1 MHICAISL
9 EETPHAL
16 IFAPNNKTTMT
27 QNTET
32 TQTTKQAE
40 ATQQTTTQPAETT
53 QQATAPQPEQTAQQA
68 KPATTTPPP
77 APKSVFLT
85 DGKLPQSKQQQA
97 EATSKPATNDEI
109 DLKAQLTALQA
120 RLDAI
125 ESQRTTER
133 RTAEVERI
141 IAPLSDTL
149 KAVYRRTPFATL
161 SDEEYTQLTETIR
174 KEVTELAT
182 ADKARGAVFSRPTA
196 SKPTDGKASDK
207 ETAEVIRRLN
217 L

>member
-1 MHICAISL
+1 M
-9 EETPHAL
+9 
-16 IFAPNNKTTMT
+16 
-27 QNTET
+27 
-32 TQTTKQAE
+32 TQTTQQAGE
-40 ATQQTTTQPAETT
+40 ATQQPTTPPAETT
-53 QQATAPQPEQTAQQA
+53 QQAGETTQPEQTAQQTSQQPTANSQQPA
-68 KPATTTPPP
+68 KSAFI
-77 APKSVFLT
+77 S
-85 DGKLPQSKQQQA
+85 DGKLPQSKPQQA
-97 EATSKPATNDEI
+97 EATSKPASDSES

-141 IAPLSDTL
+141 IAPLSETL

-161 SDEEYTQLTETIR
+161 SDEEYTQLTETIKR
-174 KEVTELAT
+174 EVNELAT

>member
-1 MHICAISL
+1 
-9 EETPHAL
+9 
-16 IFAPNNKTTMT
+16 MT

-32 TQTTKQAE
+32 TANSQEPTANS
-40 ATQQTTTQPAETT
+40 QQPTSQSTETT
-53 QQATAPQPEQTAQQA
+53 QQTSQQ
-68 KPATTTPPP
+68 PATTTPPP
-77 APKSVFLT
+77 APKSVFIT
-85 DGKLPQSKQQQA
+85 DGKLPQSKPQQA
-97 EATSKPATNDEI
+97 EATSKPATNDES

-125 ESQRTTER
+125 ESQRTTET

-161 SDEEYTQLTETIR
+161 TDEEYAQLTETIK
-174 KEVTELAT
+174 KEVNELAT

>member
-1 MHICAISL
+1 M
-9 EETPHAL
+9 TQ
-16 IFAPNNKTTMT
+16 TT
-27 QNTET
+27 QNT
-32 TQTTKQAE
+32 QPAGE
-40 ATQQTTTQPAETT
+40 ATQQPTTPPAETT
-53 QQATAPQPEQTAQQA
+53 QQTTAPQPEQTAQQA
-68 KPATTTPPP
+68 QPATTTPPP

-85 DGKLPQSKQQQA
+85 DGKLPQSKPQQA
-97 EATSKPATNDEI
+97 EATSKPASDDES

-125 ESQRTTER
+125 ESQRTTET

-161 SDEEYTQLTETIR
+161 TDEEYTQLTETIK
-174 KEVTELAT
+174 KEVNELAT

>member
-1 MHICAISL
+1 M
-9 EETPHAL
+9 
-16 IFAPNNKTTMT
+16 
-27 QNTET
+27 
-32 TQTTKQAE
+32 TQTT
-40 ATQQTTTQPAETT
+40 ETT
-53 QQATAPQPEQTAQQA
+53 QQASQQPTANSQQTSQPITPPVE
-68 KPATTTPPP
+68 TTTQEHVATLQMVNPPTYNSQQPTANSQEP
-77 APKSVFLT
+77 AKSVFIT
-85 DGKLPQSKQQQA
+85 DGKLPQSKPQPQQA
-97 EATSKPATNDEI
+97 EATSKPASNDES

-125 ESQRTTER
+125 ESQRTTET

-161 SDEEYTQLTETIR
+161 TDEEFAKLRETIS
-174 KEVTELAT
+174 KEVNELAA

>member
-1 MHICAISL
+1 
-9 EETPHAL
+9 
-16 IFAPNNKTTMT
+16 MT
-27 QNTET
+27 QTTET
-32 TQTTKQAE
+32 TQPAGE
-40 ATQQTTTQPAETT
+40 ATQQTTTTPAETT
-53 QQATAPQPEQTAQQA
+53 QQATAQQPEQTAQQA
-68 KPATTTPPP
+68 QPATTTPPP
-77 APKSVFLT
+77 APNSAFIS
-85 DGKLPQSKQQQA
+85 DGKLPQSKPQPQQA
-97 EATSKPATNDEI
+97 EPTSKPATNDES

-120 RLDAI
+120 RLDSI
-125 ESQRTTER
+125 ESQRTTET

-141 IAPLSDTL
+141 IAPLSETL

-161 SDEEYTQLTETIR
+161 TDEEYTQLTETIKR
-174 KEVTELAT
+174 EVNELAT

>member
-1 MHICAISL
+1 
-9 EETPHAL
+9 
-16 IFAPNNKTTMT
+16 MT
-27 QNTET
+27 QTTET
-32 TQTTKQAE
+32 TQQAGE
-40 ATQQTTTQPAETT
+40 ATQETTTPPAKTT
-53 QQATAPQPEQTAQQA
+53 QQATAPQPEQTAQQTSQQPKANSQEPA
-68 KPATTTPPP
+68 KSAFI
-77 APKSVFLT
+77 S
-85 DGKLPQSKQQQA
+85 DGKLPQSKPQPTANSQQ
-97 EATSKPATNDEI
+97 P
-109 DLKAQLTALQA
+109 KANEQPTANSQELTAKITALQE

-161 SDEEYTQLTETIR
+161 TDEEYAQLTETIK
-174 KEVTELAT
+174 KEVNELAT

-196 SKPTDGKASDK
+196 SKPTASKASDK

>member
-1 MHICAISL
+1 
-9 EETPHAL
+9 
-16 IFAPNNKTTMT
+16 MT
-27 QNTET
+27 QT
-32 TQTTKQAE
+32 TQTTQQAGE
-40 ATQQTTTQPAETT
+40 ATQQPTTPLAETT
-53 QQATAPQPEQTAQQA
+53 QQAGETTQPEQTAQQTSQQPTANSQQPA
-68 KPATTTPPP
+68 KSAFI
-77 APKSVFLT
+77 S
-85 DGKLPQSKQQQA
+85 DGKLPQSKPQQA
-97 EATSKPATNDEI
+97 EATSKPASDSES

-141 IAPLSDTL
+141 IAPLSETL

-161 SDEEYTQLTETIR
+161 TDEEYAQLTETI
-174 KEVTELAT
+174 KTEVNELAT

-207 ETAEVIRRLN
+207 ETSEVIRRLN

>member
-1 MHICAISL
+1 
-9 EETPHAL
+9 
-16 IFAPNNKTTMT
+16 MT
-27 QNTET
+27 QTTET
-32 TQTTKQAE
+32 TQQAGE
-40 ATQQTTTQPAETT
+40 TTQPTTSQPTETT

-68 KPATTTPPP
+68 SQQPKANSQEPA
-77 APKSVFLT
+77 KSAFIS
-85 DGKLPQSKQQQA
+85 DGKLPQSKPQPTANSQQ
-97 EATSKPATNDEI
+97 P
-109 DLKAQLTALQA
+109 KANEQPTANSQELIAKVTALQA

-125 ESQRTTER
+125 ESQRTTET

-161 SDEEYTQLTETIR
+161 TDEEFAKLRETIS
-174 KEVTELAT
+174 KEVNELA
-182 ADKARGAVFSRPTA
+182 AAGKARGAVFSRPTA

-207 ETAEVIRRLN
+207 ETDEVLRRLN

>member
-1 MHICAISL
+1 
-9 EETPHAL
+9 
-16 IFAPNNKTTMT
+16 MT

-32 TQTTKQAE
+32 TANS
-40 ATQQTTTQPAETT
+40 QPAETS
-53 QQATAPQPEQTAQQA
+53 QPTANSQEPKASEEPTAKSQE
-68 KPATTTPPP
+68 PTTTPPP
-77 APKSVFLT
+77 APKSAFIT
-85 DGKLPQSKQQQA
+85 DGKLPQSKPQPQP
-97 EATSKPATNDEI
+97 TTNSKEPTASE
-109 DLKAQLTALQA
+109 LKAQVSALQA

-125 ESQRTTER
+125 ESQRTTET

-141 IAPLSDTL
+141 IAPLSETL

-161 SDEEYTQLTETIR
+161 SDEEYTQLTETIK
-174 KEVTELAT
+174 KEVNELAT
-182 ADKARGAVFSRPTA
+182 ADKARGSVFSRPTA

>member
-1 MHICAISL
+1 
-9 EETPHAL
+9 
-16 IFAPNNKTTMT
+16 MT
-27 QNTET
+27 QT
-32 TQTTKQAE
+32 TQTTQPAGE
-40 ATQQTTTQPAETT
+40 ATQETTSQPAETT
-53 QQATAPQPEQTAQQA
+53 QQATAQQPEQTAQQA
-68 KPATTTPPP
+68 QPATTTPPP
-77 APKSVFLT
+77 APKSVFIT
-85 DGKLPQSKQQQA
+85 DGKLPQSKQQPQQA
-97 EATSKPATNDEI
+97 EATSKPASDDES
-109 DLKAQLTALQA
+109 DLKAQVTALQA
-120 RLDAI
+120 RLDAM

-141 IAPLSDTL
+141 IAPLGETL

-161 SDEEYTQLTETIR
+161 TDEEYTQLTETIS

-207 ETAEVIRRLN
+207 ETAEVLRRLN

>member
-1 MHICAISL
+1 M
-9 EETPHAL
+9 
-16 IFAPNNKTTMT
+16 
-27 QNTET
+27 
-32 TQTTKQAE
+32 TQTT
-40 ATQQTTTQPAETT
+40 ETT
-53 QQATAPQPEQTAQQA
+53 QQASEATQQA
-68 KPATTTPPP
+68 PSQQPTTLSTETTQPTPTPPT
-77 APKSVFLT
+77 APKSVFLS
-85 DGKLPQSKQQQA
+85 DGKLPEPKPQPAESTA
-97 EATSKPATNDEI
+97 EATE

-125 ESQRTTER
+125 ESQRTTET

-161 SDEEYTQLTETIR
+161 TDEEYTQLAETIK
-174 KEVTELAT
+174 KEVTELAS

-196 SKPTDGKASDK
+196 GKPTDGKASDK
-207 ETAEVIRRLN
+207 ETAEVLRRLN

>member
-1 MHICAISL
+1 
-9 EETPHAL
+9 
-16 IFAPNNKTTMT
+16 MT
-27 QNTET
+27 QT
-32 TQTTKQAE
+32 TQTTQPAGE
-40 ATQQTTTQPAETT
+40 ATQETTSQTAETT

-68 KPATTTPPP
+68 TPPQQTSQQPAEP
-77 APKSVFLT
+77 APKSAFIS
-85 DGKLPQSKQQQA
+85 DGKLLNMTAFPEGA
-97 EATSKPATNDEI
+97 PAGTMPLPEQTANSQELI
-109 DLKAQLTALQA
+109 AKVTALQA

-125 ESQRTTER
+125 ESQRTTET

-141 IAPLSDTL
+141 IAPLSETL
-149 KAVYRRTPFATL
+149 KAVYRRTPFASL
-161 SDEEYTQLTETIR
+161 SNEEYAQLTETIK

-207 ETAEVIRRLN
+207 ETDEVLRRLN

>member
-1 MHICAISL
+1 M
-9 EETPHAL
+9 TQ
-16 IFAPNNKTTMT
+16 TT
-27 QNTET
+27 QNT
-32 TQTTKQAE
+32 QPAGE
-40 ATQQTTTQPAETT
+40 ATQQTTSQSTETT
-53 QQATAPQPEQTAQQA
+53 QQVTAPQPEQTAQQA
-68 KPATTTPPP
+68 TPATTTPPP

-85 DGKLPQSKQQQA
+85 DGKLPQSKPQPQQA
-97 EATSKPATNDEI
+97 EATSKPATNDES

-161 SDEEYTQLTETIR
+161 SDEEYTQLTETI
-174 KEVTELAT
+174 KQEVTELAT

>member
-1 MHICAISL
+1 M
-9 EETPHAL
+9 
-16 IFAPNNKTTMT
+16 
-27 QNTET
+27 
-32 TQTTKQAE
+32 TQTTETAQQAGE
-40 ATQQTTTQPAETT
+40 AIQETTSQPAETT
-53 QQATAPQPEQTAQQA
+53 QQATAPQPEQTAQQTSQQPKANSQEPA
-68 KPATTTPPP
+68 KSA
-77 APKSVFLT
+77 FIT
-85 DGKLPQSKQQQA
+85 DGKLPQSKPQPQQ
-97 EATSKPATNDEI
+97 TSQPTASNEPTANSQELIAKVS
-109 DLKAQLTALQA
+109 ALQA

-161 SDEEYTQLTETIR
+161 TDKEYTQLTETIK
-174 KEVTELAT
+174 KEVNELAT

-196 SKPTDGKASDK
+196 SKPTDSKPTDK

>member
-1 MHICAISL
+1 
-9 EETPHAL
+9 
-16 IFAPNNKTTMT
+16 MT
-27 QNTET
+27 QT
-32 TQTTKQAE
+32 TQTTQPAGE
-40 ATQQTTTQPAETT
+40 ATQETTSQPAETT
-53 QQATAPQPEQTAQQA
+53 QQATAPQPETMANPQHPTHA
-68 KPATTTPPP
+68 
-77 APKSVFLT
+77 VFLS
-85 DGKLPQSKQQQA
+85 DGKLPQSKPQPQQA
-97 EATSKPATNDEI
+97 EQTNQPTANSQELI
-109 DLKAQLTALQA
+109 AKVTALQA

-125 ESQRTTER
+125 ESQRTTET

-161 SDEEYTQLTETIR
+161 TDEEYTQLTETIS
-174 KEVTELAT
+174 KEVNELAT

-207 ETAEVIRRLN
+207 ETDEVIRRLN

>member
-1 MHICAISL
+1 
-9 EETPHAL
+9 
-16 IFAPNNKTTMT
+16 MT
-27 QNTET
+27 QT
-32 TQTTKQAE
+32 TQTTANSQEPKANSQE
-40 ATQQTTTQPAETT
+40 PNTQSAETT
-53 QQATAPQPEQTAQQA
+53 QQASQEPTANSQQ
-68 KPATTTPPP
+68 PATTTPPP
-77 APKSVFLT
+77 APKSAFIS
-85 DGKLPQSKQQQA
+85 DGKLPQSKPQPQQA
-97 EATSKPATNDEI
+97 EATSKPATNDES

-125 ESQRTTER
+125 ENQRTTET

-141 IAPLSDTL
+141 IAPLSETL

-161 SDEEYTQLTETIR
+161 TDEEFATLRETIS
-174 KEVTELAT
+174 KEVNELAT

>member
-1 MHICAISL
+1 
-9 EETPHAL
+9 
-16 IFAPNNKTTMT
+16 MT
-27 QNTET
+27 QT
-32 TQTTKQAE
+32 TQTTQPAGE
-40 ATQQTTTQPAETT
+40 ATQETTSQPAETT
-53 QQATAPQPEQTAQQA
+53 QQATAPQPDQTARQ
-68 KPATTTPPP
+68 TTPLTV
-77 APKSVFLT
+77 PKSVFLSNGELAKAIT
-85 DGKLPQSKQQQA
+85 LPEGAPTRSITQPQPQQA
-97 EATSKPATNDEI
+97 EATSKPASNDES

-161 SDEEYTQLTETIR
+161 TDEEYTQLTETIK

-207 ETAEVIRRLN
+207 ETDEVIRRLN

>member
-1 MHICAISL
+1 M
-9 EETPHAL
+9 
-16 IFAPNNKTTMT
+16 
-27 QNTET
+27 
-32 TQTTKQAE
+32 TQTT
-40 ATQQTTTQPAETT
+40 ETT
-53 QQATAPQPEQTAQQA
+53 QQAGETTQQTTSPHAETTQKTTAPQPEQTSQQPTANSQQPA
-68 KPATTTPPP
+68 KSAFI
-77 APKSVFLT
+77 S
-85 DGKLPQSKQQQA
+85 DGKLPQSKPQLTANSQQ
-97 EATSKPATNDEI
+97 P
-109 DLKAQLTALQA
+109 KANEQPTANSQELIAKVTALQA

-125 ESQRTTER
+125 ESQRTTET

-161 SDEEYTQLTETIR
+161 TDEEFAKLRETIS
-174 KEVTELAT
+174 KEVNELAT

>member
-1 MHICAISL
+1 
-9 EETPHAL
+9 
-16 IFAPNNKTTMT
+16 MT
-27 QNTET
+27 QT
-32 TQTTKQAE
+32 TQTTANSQPTETSQPTADS
-40 ATQQTTTQPAETT
+40 QQPTAETT
-53 QQATAPQPEQTAQQA
+53 QQATAPQPETMANPQHPTHA
-68 KPATTTPPP
+68 
-77 APKSVFLT
+77 VFLS
-85 DGKLPQSKQQQA
+85 DGKLPQQTNEPTAKSQQ
-97 EATSKPATNDEI
+97 P
-109 DLKAQLTALQA
+109 KASNEPTANSQELTAQITALQA

-125 ESQRTTER
+125 ESQRTTET

-161 SDEEYTQLTETIR
+161 TDEEYTQLTETI
-174 KEVTELAT
+174 KTEVTELAT

-207 ETAEVIRRLN
+207 ETDEVLRRLN

>member
-1 MHICAISL
+1 
-9 EETPHAL
+9 
-16 IFAPNNKTTMT
+16 MT
-27 QNTET
+27 QTTET
-32 TQTTKQAE
+32 TQPAGE
-40 ATQQTTTQPAETT
+40 ATQETTSQPAETT
-53 QQATAPQPEQTAQQA
+53 QQATAPQPDETTQQA
-68 KPATTTPPP
+68 TPATPTPPP

-85 DGKLPQSKQQQA
+85 DGKLPQSKQQPQQA
-97 EATSKPATNDEI
+97 AATSKPATNDES

-125 ESQRTTER
+125 ESQRTLEAR
-133 RTAEVERI
+133 SAEVERI

-161 SDEEYTQLTETIR
+161 TDEEYTQLRETIS
-174 KEVTELAT
+174 KEVNELAT

-207 ETAEVIRRLN
+207 ETDEVIRRLN

>member
-1 MHICAISL
+1 
-9 EETPHAL
+9 
-16 IFAPNNKTTMT
+16 MT

-32 TQTTKQAE
+32 TANSQEPTANS
-40 ATQQTTTQPAETT
+40 QQPTSQPAETT
-53 QQATAPQPEQTAQQA
+53 TQQVTAPQPEQTAQQPEQTA
-68 KPATTTPPP
+68 QQTTPAP
-77 APKSVFLT
+77 APKSAFIS
-85 DGKLPQSKQQQA
+85 DGKLPQSKPQPQQA
-97 EATSKPATNDEI
+97 EQTNQPTANSQELI
-109 DLKAQLTALQA
+109 AKVTALQA

-125 ESQRTTER
+125 ESQRTTET

-141 IAPLSDTL
+141 IAPLSETL
-149 KAVYRRTPFATL
+149 KAVYRRTPFASL
-161 SDEEYTQLTETIR
+161 SNEEYAQLTETIK

-207 ETAEVIRRLN
+207 ETDEVLRRLN

>member
-1 MHICAISL
+1 
-9 EETPHAL
+9 
-16 IFAPNNKTTMT
+16 MT
-27 QNTET
+27 QT
-32 TQTTKQAE
+32 TQTTQPAGE
-40 ATQQTTTQPAETT
+40 ATQETTSQTAETT

-68 KPATTTPPP
+68 TPPQQTSQQPAEP
-77 APKSVFLT
+77 APKSAFIS
-85 DGKLPQSKQQQA
+85 DGKLLNMTAFPDGA
-97 EATSKPATNDEI
+97 PAGTMPLPEQTANSQELI
-109 DLKAQLTALQA
+109 AKLTALQA
-120 RLDAI
+120 RLDAM
-125 ESQRTTER
+125 ESQRTTET

-149 KAVYRRTPFATL
+149 KAVYRRTPFASL
-161 SDEEYTQLTETIR
+161 SNEEYAQLTETIK

-207 ETAEVIRRLN
+207 ETDEVLRRLN

>member
-1 MHICAISL
+1 
-9 EETPHAL
+9 
-16 IFAPNNKTTMT
+16 MT
-27 QNTET
+27 QT
-32 TQTTKQAE
+32 TQTTANS
-40 ATQQTTTQPAETT
+40 QQPTANSQELTANSQEPTSQPAETT
-53 QQATAPQPEQTAQQA
+53 TATAPQPEQTAQQTSQQPKANSQEPA
-68 KPATTTPPP
+68 KSAFI
-77 APKSVFLT
+77 S
-85 DGKLPQSKQQQA
+85 DGKLPQSKPQP
-97 EATSKPATNDEI
+97 TKPTASNE

-149 KAVYRRTPFATL
+149 KAVYRRTPFASLT
-161 SDEEYTQLTETIR
+161 DEEYTQLTETIK

-196 SKPTDGKASDK
+196 SKPTDSKPTDK

>member
-1 MHICAISL
+1 M
-9 EETPHAL
+9 
-16 IFAPNNKTTMT
+16 
-27 QNTET
+27 
-32 TQTTKQAE
+32 TQTTQPTQPAGE
-40 ATQQTTTQPAETT
+40 ATQQTTSQPTQQAGETT
-53 QQATAPQPEQTAQQA
+53 QQATALQPEQTAQQA
-68 KPATTTPPP
+68 QPATTTPPP
-77 APKSVFLT
+77 APKSAFIS
-85 DGKLPQSKQQQA
+85 DGKLPQIKPQQS
-97 EATSKPATNDEI
+97 EATSKPADTTEE
-109 DLKAQLTALQA
+109 LKAQLTALQA
-120 RLDAI
+120 RLDAM

-161 SDEEYTQLTETIR
+161 TDEEYTQLRETIS
-174 KEVTELAT
+174 KEVSELAT

-207 ETAEVIRRLN
+207 ETDEVIRRLN

>member
-1 MHICAISL
+1 M
-9 EETPHAL
+9 
-16 IFAPNNKTTMT
+16 
-27 QNTET
+27 
-32 TQTTKQAE
+32 TQTTQPTQPAGE
-40 ATQQTTTQPAETT
+40 ATQETTSQPTQQAGETT
-53 QQATAPQPEQTAQQA
+53 QQATAPQPDETAQQA
-68 KPATTTPPP
+68 QPATTTPPP
-77 APKSVFLT
+77 APKSAFIT
-85 DGKLPQSKQQQA
+85 DGKLPQSKPQPQQA
-97 EATSKPATNDEI
+97 EATSKPTSNDES

-125 ESQRTTER
+125 ESQRTTET

-161 SDEEYTQLTETIR
+161 TDEEYTQLTETI
-174 KEVTELAT
+174 KTEVNELAT

>member
-1 MHICAISL
+1 MT
-9 EETPHAL
+9 ET
-16 IFAPNNKTTMT
+16 
-27 QNTET
+27 TET
-32 TQTTKQAE
+32 TQQAG
-40 ATQQTTTQPAETT
+40 ETT
-53 QQATAPQPEQTAQQA
+53 QQATAPHPEQTSQEPTAKSQQPA
-68 KPATTTPPP
+68 EPATTTPPP
-77 APKSVFLT
+77 APKSGFLT
-85 DGKLPQSKQQQA
+85 DGKLLNMTAFPEGA
-97 EATSKPATNDEI
+97 PAGTMPLPEQTANSQELI
-109 DLKAQLTALQA
+109 DKLTALQA

-125 ESQRTTER
+125 ESQRTTET

-149 KAVYRRTPFATL
+149 KTVYRRTPFATL
-161 SDEEYTQLTETIR
+161 TDEEFAKLRETIS
-174 KEVTELAT
+174 KEVNELAT

>member
-1 MHICAISL
+1 
-9 EETPHAL
+9 
-16 IFAPNNKTTMT
+16 MT
-27 QNTET
+27 QT
-32 TQTTKQAE
+32 TQTTQPAGE
-40 ATQQTTTQPAETT
+40 ATQETTSQPAETT
-53 QQATAPQPEQTAQQA
+53 QQATAPQPQQKPEQAE
-68 KPATTTPPP
+68 PATTTPPP
-77 APKSVFLT
+77 APKSAFIT
-85 DGKLPQSKQQQA
+85 DGKLPQSKPQPQQA
-97 EATSKPATNDEI
+97 EATSKPATNDES

-161 SDEEYTQLTETIR
+161 TDEEYAQLTETIK
-174 KEVTELAT
+174 KEVNELAT

>member
-1 MHICAISL
+1 
-9 EETPHAL
+9 
-16 IFAPNNKTTMT
+16 MT
-27 QNTET
+27 QT
-32 TQTTKQAE
+32 TQTTQQAGE
-40 ATQQTTTQPAETT
+40 TTQPTTSQPTETT

-68 KPATTTPPP
+68 SQQPKANSQEPA
-77 APKSVFLT
+77 KSVFIS
-85 DGKLPQSKQQQA
+85 DGKLPQSKPQPTANSQQ
-97 EATSKPATNDEI
+97 P
-109 DLKAQLTALQA
+109 KANEQPTANSQELIAKVTALQA

-125 ESQRTTER
+125 ESQRTTET

-141 IAPLSDTL
+141 IAPLSETL
-149 KAVYRRTPFATL
+149 KAVYRRTPFASLT
-161 SDEEYTQLTETIR
+161 DEEYAQLTETIK

-182 ADKARGAVFSRPTA
+182 ADKSRGAVFSRPTA